1 MSRPFSILAVCF
13 VLGFLLVTVSVPS
26 ATAEAPNDS
35 ALLSYSRQEIERPTE
50 ATLAR
55 VRKHPVGLRPCRSAE
70 RIRRAQQL
78 AETGVRFDLEGEP
91 KYAKFTWLAAL
102 RFDPDC
108 SLARSRL
115 GYVLQDNQW
124 VSVERESSGAD
135 AHSASTNYRLIRPG
149 KLDRAER
156 ELWLGSWCQAQS
168 LDDLAAVHLRRVAT
182 NSEAEPAAQREAARR
197 LDLQPFAGQ
206 LMTRHEIRELQNTLQ
221 NAQREFHEW
230 SAELGQ
236 WIGRLQSSRPTQRAE
251 AMAALRQI
259 DDPAAIPAIERLL
272 SIRDDQL
279 ASEAV
284 GIIANIDHIDATES
298 LVRHA
303 VVSPWPNVRREATI
317 QLEKRPLHEF
327 VPLLLD
333 AFQSPIRSVFQITP
347 GPAGQILHEHLLF
360 QEGKRENR
368 QLELTS
374 LAIPIRRQPNAQIGR
389 RVEQQNVVNQV
400 QRIEQG
406 VATWNILANQQNSR
420 IYEVLQQTTR
430 QQLDCTPT
438 AWWDW
443 WSEYNEYEPVR
454 SKPTRRWTN
463 YYAYRYVPTPP
474 GSECF
479 PAGTLVWT
487 ELGLVAIEQIEVG
500 DRVLSQDP
508 TTGQLSYKPV
518 AGVTRRAEAP
528 MQHVQVGETRFKL
541 TTGHPVWVNG
551 RGWRMAKFLRL
562 GDQIHTM
569 QGAQTVNG
577 LNVASPD
584 TAFNLIVADFATYF
598 VTDQGIL
605 VHDNNERSPTRVESP
620 GLQLAASSR
629 SH

>member
-1 MSRPFSILAVCF
+1 MSRSFSTLAVWF
-13 VLGFLLVTVSVPS
+13 VLGFLLVNAS
-26 ATAEAPNDS
+26 AQSAVAETPND
-35 ALLSYSRQEIERPTE
+35 P
-50 ATLAR
+50 
-55 VRKHPVGLRPCRSAE
+55 AE
-70 RIRRAQQL
+70 RIWRAQQL

-91 KYAKFTWLAAL
+91 KYARFTWLAAL
-102 RFDPDC
+102 RLDPDC

-124 VSVERESSGAD
+124 ITVEREPSESD
-135 AHSASTNYRLIRPG
+135 AHFASTDDYRLVRQG

-156 ELWLGSWCQAQS
+156 ELWLGSWCQTQS

-206 LMTRHEIRELQNTLQ
+206 LMTRQEIRELQNTLQ

-230 SAELGQ
+230 SAQLAQ

-284 GIIANIDHIDATES
+284 GMIANIDHIDATES

-303 VVSPWPNVRREATI
+303 VVSPWPRVRREAAI

-333 AFQSPIRSVFQITP
+333 AFQSPIRSVFQIIP

-374 LAIPIRRQPNAQIGR
+374 LAIPIRRQPNAQIDR
-389 RVEQQNVVNQV
+389 RVERQNVVNQA
-400 QRIEQG
+400 QQIEQS
-406 VATWNILANQQNSR
+406 VATWNVLAHQQNSR
-420 IYEVLQQTTR
+420 IYEVLQQTTH
-430 QQLDCTPT
+430 QQLDFTPT

-443 WSEYNEYEPVR
+443 WGEYNEYEPVR

-518 AGVTRRAEAP
+518 AGVTRRAKRP
-528 MQHVQVGETRFKL
+528 CNKFR
-541 TTGHPVWVNG
+541 WV
-551 RGWRMAKFLRL
+551 RR
-562 GDQIHTM
+562 D
-569 QGAQTVNG
+569 
-577 LNVASPD
+577 
-584 TAFNLIVADFATYF
+584 
-598 VTDQGIL
+598 
-605 VHDNNERSPTRVESP
+605 
-620 GLQLAASSR
+620 SS
-629 SH
+629 